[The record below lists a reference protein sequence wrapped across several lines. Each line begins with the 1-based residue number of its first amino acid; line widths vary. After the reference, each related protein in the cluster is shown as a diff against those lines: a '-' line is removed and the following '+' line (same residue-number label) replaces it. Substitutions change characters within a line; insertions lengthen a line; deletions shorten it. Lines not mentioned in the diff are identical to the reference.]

1 MGLWRRFRAL
11 VGDRRTL
18 DVGSGRA
25 NPAPDGSEVEDAE
38 NEPQRSLEA
47 QIAELRGEFAVV
59 RLEWAEVLDKVTA
72 WANRQAARDRVM
84 LKQRLDAMNA
94 EPAEERVEREARTAA
109 NGLNG
114 DDDPPTPR
122 NGHGAGAGAPGR
134 LSKLERYR
142 LRGR

>member
-18 DVGSGRA
+18 DVGSGRT
-25 NPAPDGSEVEDAE
+25 NPAPDGSELDPEE
-38 NEPQRSLEA
+38 EGPQRSLEA

-84 LKQRLDAMNA
+84 LKQRLDQMNA
-94 EPAEERVEREARTAA
+94 EAPEERVEREARTAG

-114 DDDPPTPR
+114 DDPPMPR
-122 NGHGAGAGAPGR
+122 NGHGAGAASPGR